1 MRTIHFY
8 TGSYSSDNSR
18 ESPSNEETYEK
29 HEMYEMHEKH
39 TNEANSQCCP
49 ILMEESMRLHVS
61 RLSFLKDSYNSL
73 SSIKQRCLNS
83 INSLRG
89 LIVNAIF
96 FDSFMIYRDVAKS
109 IENTIY
115 NILLTNMK
123 NNNFLWYNNNLL
135 WYTPDISLL
144 NSLLAKYGLSLLNG
158 ENYTMDARYALL
170 FIESLIRFTNNKL
183 TYNIYINPCLMY
195 SEEIVQEYKKLYS
208 DDIFQNLTKMPYDEN
223 LLYSAED
230 VLFELLWT
238 NLETFNTLDVN
249 FNRYTLFISPLFLKM
264 SKNDIKRVFY
274 KGERFHPAIFIAKKR
289 EELNEQIQSIPTV
302 LINFDKINIK
312 SPIIKKELEN
322 TMISALKIEFDEKLA
337 YSLKHLGVVIKD
349 IKVPASFDLLIN
361 VFLRRILIENEH
373 NYKMKKDAIM
383 FIELASEIRSLKRL
397 ALIFQDGKR
406 LTLDDYTYL
415 YKISKKVVKEED
427 FEYYDS
433 KYFNNPAFNKF
444 VVQSIMSMLCIHK
457 LKDNI
462 LDKNIKVSK
471 LFKIVF
477 KKHVE
482 EPIIY

>member
-8 TGSYSSDNSR
+8 TESYSSDNSR
-18 ESPSNEETYEK
+18 ESPSNEEMCETL
-29 HEMYEMHEKH
+29 
-39 TNEANSQCCP
+39 TNEAKSQCCP
-49 ILMEESMRLHVS
+49 ILMEESMRSHVS

-109 IENTIY
+109 IENTMY

-158 ENYTMDARYALL
+158 ENYIMDARGVTNAGDARYALL
-170 FIESLIRFTNNKL
+170 FIESLIRFTNDKL
-183 TYNIYINPCLMY
+183 TYNIYLNPCLMY

-208 DDIFQNLTKMPYDEN
+208 DDMFQNLTKMPYDEN

-238 NLETFNTLDVN
+238 NLETFNTLDFN
-249 FNRYTLFISPLFLKM
+249 FNRYTLFISPLFLKI

-337 YSLKHLGVVIKD
+337 YSLKHLGVAIKD

-383 FIELASEIRSLKRL
+383 FIELASEIKSLKRL

-406 LTLDDYTYL
+406 LTLDDYTFL
-415 YKISKKVVKEED
+415 YKISKKVVKEEE

-444 VVQSIMSMLCIHK
+444 VLQSIMSMLCIHK

-462 LDKNIKVSK
+462 LDKNIRVSK